1 MIVLIMLELLFWQVG
16 SVAYEPFLASY
27 YIEYDFIAL

>member
-1 MIVLIMLELLFWQVG
+1 MLVYWWKLLSWQVG

-27 YIEYDFIAL
+27 YIEYDFIAF